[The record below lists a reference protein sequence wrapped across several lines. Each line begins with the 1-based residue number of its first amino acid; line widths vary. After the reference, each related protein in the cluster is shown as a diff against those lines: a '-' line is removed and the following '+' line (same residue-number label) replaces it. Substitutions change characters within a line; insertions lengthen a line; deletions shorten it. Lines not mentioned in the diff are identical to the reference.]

1 MKRLLLISPLL
12 LGLIITSSIY
22 VYKKDQNKKQAIMVE
37 FEKKIKI
44 YSLDCKNKFNLKGNT
59 TDWNSSQQT
68 NWLNCF
74 KGKASKEDIRFL
86 RNEYKKYQEKKFQ

>member
-37 FEKKIKI
+37 FEKKIKNI
-44 YSLDCKNKFNLKGNT
+44 IL
-59 TDWNSSQQT
+59 
-68 NWLNCF
+68 
-74 KGKASKEDIRFL
+74 
-86 RNEYKKYQEKKFQ
+86 